1 MPEPRHPI
9 CSFHLVFLTR
19 SPLSRSAH
27 AVLPPLKQRIGLSY
41 YAMSCL
47 FNSVSTT
54 SSSIDPRQCRP
65 ELANT
70 YIFIFLFFFFG
81 GEGERGCKAI
91 LTLKLWRRIVHPH
104 LCAGSWL
111 ESPGL
116 TAVNSM
122 TQKTSQQLMPH
133 IKSDSPAEQAGSG
146 HGWGPCVPVIK

>member
-1 MPEPRHPI
+1 MPNPDI
-9 CSFHLVFLTR
+9 QSVLFTWSFLTC
-19 SPLSRSAH
+19 SLLSHSAH
-27 AVLPPLKQRIGLSY
+27 AVLSPPKQRIGLSY

-47 FNSVSTT
+47 FNSLSTT
-54 SSSIDPRQCRP
+54 SGSIDPRQCRP

-70 YIFIFLFFFFG
+70 LHFHLSPLFLG
-81 GEGERGCKAI
+81 GVRS
-91 LTLKLWRRIVHPH
+91 HPYTKVVEENSASD

-122 TQKTSQQLMPH
+122 TQKTSQQLMPP

-146 HGWGPCVPVIK
+146 HGWGLCVPAIKRTASP

>member
-1 MPEPRHPI
+1 
-9 CSFHLVFLTR
+9 
-19 SPLSRSAH
+19 
-27 AVLPPLKQRIGLSY
+27 
-41 YAMSCL
+41 MSCL

-54 SSSIDPRQCRP
+54 PSSIDPRQCRP

-70 YIFIFLFFFFG
+70 YIFIFLLFFFLG
-81 GEGERGCKAI
+81 GGGGGAQS
-91 LTLKLWRRIVHPH
+91 HPYTKVVEENSASD

-122 TQKTSQQLMPH
+122 TQKTSQQLVPP
-133 IKSDSPAEQAGSG
+133 IKSDSPTEQAGSG